1 MPSSAVR
8 SFTDPDRY
16 AAAIRQGTVQM
27 TVTGRGQL
35 SAQIIRIDFHRLWM
49 QRFSDNLPHIAHVES
64 GGGRA
69 VISFRTQPGPSVS
82 WAGFDLQSSGI
93 IRHRGGGS
101 SFQRTT
107 GATSFGAISLPLE
120 DVDSLLGVIA
130 GNDLKPPRDT
140 LLAVPRPAAMQ
151 KFQRLHAAAGYLAE
165 TSPEVIA
172 NPEAARGLEQ
182 ALIEAMVNCLT
193 EPETSEERPA
203 RRRHEVIVQRFYS
216 LVEAHPDDALY
227 IPEVCKAIGVAG
239 RTLRMCCYDQLG
251 MSPKRFL
258 LVRRMNLV
266 RGDLTS
272 SAPAATTVTE
282 VATRYGF
289 WDFGRFAGAYRSLFG
304 LLPSATLACLPE

>member
-1 MPSSAVR
+1 MLSSSVR

-35 SAQIIRIDFHRLWM
+35 SAQIIRIDFNRLWM
-49 QRFSDNLPHIAHVES
+49 QRFSDNLSRIAHVDS

-69 VISFRTQPGPSVS
+69 VLSFMTQPGPSVS
-82 WAGFDLQSSGI
+82 WAGFDLQPTGI
-93 IRHRGGGS
+93 IRHRAGGS
-101 SFQRTT
+101 SFQHTT
-107 GATSFGAISLPLE
+107 GTASFGAISLPLE

-140 LLAVPRPAAMQ
+140 ILAVPRPAAMQ
-151 KFQRLHAAAGYLAE
+151 RFQRLHSAAGCLAE
-165 TSPEVIA
+165 TSPEVVA

-182 ALIEAMVNCLT
+182 ALIEAMISCLT
-193 EPETSEERPA
+193 EPENSVERAA

-227 IPEVCKAIGVAG
+227 IPEVCKAIGVAD
-239 RTLRMCCYDQLG
+239 RTLRACCYDQLG

-266 RGDLTS
+266 RRDLMR

-304 LLPSATLACLPE
+304 TLPSATLACLPE